1 VTLEPYPTIPPR
13 LNQLPWN
20 EIRAATTANSQEGVG
35 SGPWGFGSIQE
46 GVGSRES
53 VSLTARSENIWL
65 LTDFDWFEAAL
76 LIIAISQ
83 TARARASGDGE

>member
-1 VTLEPYPTIPPR
+1 VG
-13 LNQLPWN
+13 
-20 EIRAATTANSQEGVG
+20 IREYSRG
-35 SGPWGFGSIQE
+35 SGPWGFGI
-46 GVGSRES
+46 RPS

>member
-1 VTLEPYPTIPPR
+1 VKAARPRSEPEVSRGNTGIDSNLGEGRAVTLEPYPTIPPR

-46 GVGSRES
+46 GVVRG
-53 VSLTARSENIWL
+53 
-65 LTDFDWFEAAL
+65 D
-76 LIIAISQ
+76 
-83 TARARASGDGE
+83 SGFVRQCR